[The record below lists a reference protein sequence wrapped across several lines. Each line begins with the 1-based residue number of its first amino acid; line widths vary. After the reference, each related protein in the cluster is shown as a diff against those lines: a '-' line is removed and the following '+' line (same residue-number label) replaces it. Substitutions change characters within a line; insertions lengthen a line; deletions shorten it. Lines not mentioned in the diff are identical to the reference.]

1 MRWLTVLLLFFL
13 FVPMG
18 AMAAEQSVAVTFDD
32 LPFAAVPREDDAYL
46 SAMTRKLMDGL
57 RESSVPVVGFVNEK
71 KLYVNGK
78 IDQDRIELLR
88 TWVQAGFDLGN
99 HTYSHF
105 SIDKISLEMF
115 ESDFLN
121 GEIVSRQLMK
131 ESGRPLRWFRHP
143 YLDVGKSN
151 EEIVEF
157 HNFLTARGYTIAPV
171 TINSSEWIFAI
182 AYVKAQG
189 DMILTQQIGEA
200 YISYMNDVF
209 AWAEKMTIGL
219 FGRPIP
225 QVLLLHANS
234 LNADYFVQLAAM
246 IRKRG
251 YRFVTLDEAL
261 KDPVYFK
268 SLHVTGEDG
277 ESWLERWSREAG
289 LRPPR
294 PPSVPR
300 FVLQRAGHV
309 ASSMDRDY

>member
-18 AMAAEQSVAVTFDD
+18 AMAVEQSVAVTFDD

-57 RESSVPVVGFVNEK
+57 RECSVPVVGFVNEK

-78 IDQDRIELLR
+78 IDKNRVELLR

-105 SIDKISLEMF
+105 SIDKTSLEMF

-121 GEIVSRQLMK
+121 GEIISRQLMK
-131 ESGRPLRWFRHP
+131 ESGRPLRWFRYP
-143 YLDVGKSN
+143 YLDVGKTN

-157 HNFLTARGYTIAPV
+157 QSFLTAHGYTIAPV
-171 TINSSEWIFAI
+171 TINSSEWIFAA

-189 DMILTQQIGEA
+189 DTILAQQIGEA

-209 AWAEKMTIGL
+209 AWAEKMAIDL
-219 FGRPIP
+219 FGRSIP

-234 LNADYFVQLAAM
+234 LNADYFVPLAAM
-246 IRKRG
+246 VKRRG
-251 YRFVTLDEAL
+251 YRFVKVDEAL
-261 KDPVYFK
+261 KDPVYLK
-268 SLHVTGEDG
+268 SLHFTGQDG

-289 LRPPR
+289 LRPSR
-294 PPSVPR
+294 PPPIPR
-300 FVLQRAGHV
+300 FILQRAGHV
-309 ASSMDRDY
+309 ESPMGRNY